1 MDLRKKTAFSH
12 KIVYGRKSIVSYLEM
27 STTLLLLMEST
38 VITDNSTMR
47 NQDQTQKLKKVFNSI
62 LFRRPW
68 EPRRTWATSRRWVLW
83 APYQWWTR
91 SPSSLR
97 GSGSSYSKATTTC
110 FFPWPPSPDRTHVE
124 SPWTN
129 LDGSIKYAIGTVI
142 MSIERKRSLSR
153 GTFQRNG
160 TTWAEGIYNT
170 YTGETEEKMFGRINT
185 FDHVKRTHFKGHC
198 GSIQGSAEGFFP
210 PFGAMNML
218 GGQTGEM
225 PDILEL
231 YTNEACRYRTFWL
244 LQWWY
249 GLFI

>member
-1 MDLRKKTAFSH
+1 M
-12 KIVYGRKSIVSYLEM
+12 
-27 STTLLLLMEST
+27 
-38 VITDNSTMR
+38 
-47 NQDQTQKLKKVFNSI
+47 
-62 LFRRPW
+62 
-68 EPRRTWATSRRWVLW
+68 
-83 APYQWWTR
+83 
-91 SPSSLR
+91 
-97 GSGSSYSKATTTC
+97 
-110 FFPWPPSPDRTHVE
+110 E

-129 LDGSIKYAIGTVI
+129 LDGSIKYAIDTVI

-231 YTNEACRYRTFWL
+231 YTNEACRYKTF
-244 LQWWY
+244 
-249 GLFI
+249 